1 MHDRDFDSPAGPR
14 GTGLGWFFLGTA
26 IGFVLSAAAVVT
38 TAELT
43 RRRCLRP
50 AKPGYEQGEVDLI
63 EDITAAVGDGL
74 HMLAQAAHVIGQSF
88 SEARRELIQ
97 FGLNPT
103 STSASSSYAWYAGD
117 EDDLP

>member
-1 MHDRDFDSPAGPR
+1 MHDRDYDSHAGPR

-26 IGFVLSAAAVVT
+26 LGFLLSAAAVVT
-38 TAELT
+38 ASELT
-43 RRRCLRP
+43 RRRYSRP
-50 AKPGYEQGEVDLI
+50 AKPGYIQGEVDLI

-74 HMLAQAAHVIGQSF
+74 HTLAQAAHVIGQSF

-117 EDDLP
+117 EDDLH